1 MPQLN
6 CRNGLGGLVDKR
18 NGKVQRLSAER
29 LLEAVPQQPS
39 RTSQVLDRLTTAIRT
54 GKLPPGERLVE
65 LQIAAQLGVSR
76 APLREALRK
85 LEAEGLVQTT
95 KGRGTF
101 VIEPSKSEV
110 EQMVVMRAV
119 LEGLAARLVAA
130 NATADERRELREL
143 HEQMQSAAEAHDEA
157 LWRETDWHF
166 HERLC
171 ATAGNRFL
179 LDTWRALS
187 NVMRIYQR
195 GRPINGSPSE
205 LMQRHDAF
213 IRALESQ
220 DAARAEIVFRDIL
233 LRSGFEAIGKIVPAA
248 LADDQ
253 RVISQRKL

>member
-1 MPQLN
+1 M
-6 CRNGLGGLVDKR
+6 VKR
-18 NGKVQRLSAER
+18 NGKPQRLSTEP

-54 GKLPPGERLVE
+54 GALPPGERLVE

-85 LEAEGLVQTT
+85 LEADGLVQTT

-101 VIEPSKSEV
+101 VVEPSESEV

-119 LEGLAARLVAA
+119 LEGLAARLVAT
-130 NATADERRELREL
+130 NATSEERRELREL
-143 HEQMQSAAEAHDEA
+143 HEQMQSAAEAHDGV

-171 ATAGNRFL
+171 AAAGNRFL
-179 LDTWRALS
+179 LETWRALS

-195 GRPINGSPSE
+195 GRPINGSPAE

-213 IRALESQ
+213 IRALEGQ
-220 DAARAEIVFRDIL
+220 DATRAEIVFRDIL
-233 LRSGFEAIGKIVPAA
+233 LRSGFDAIGKAVPGA
-248 LADDQ
+248 LVDGRQ
-253 RVISQRKL
+253 SS